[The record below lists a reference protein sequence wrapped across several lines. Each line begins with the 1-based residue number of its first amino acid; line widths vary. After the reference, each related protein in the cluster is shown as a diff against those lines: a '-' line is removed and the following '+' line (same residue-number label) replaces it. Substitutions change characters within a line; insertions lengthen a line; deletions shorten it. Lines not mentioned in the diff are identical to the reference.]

1 MAGLIDRL
9 DSAEWVRS
17 GMSDYDKMFDG
28 KTVRVKDLR
37 DFLRGD
43 KAREALAEA
52 IREALGTAILWREMP
67 APLVTDAVVRVLT
80 GEEGDRG

>member
-1 MAGLIDRL
+1 MAGLIDGL
-9 DSAEWVRS
+9 DIYYPAGVDYFDATSEWYSR
-17 GMSDYDKMFDG
+17 D
-28 KTVRVKDLR
+28 DLR
-37 DFLRGD
+37 VLLRSD